1 MTREFLKQLGIEDK
15 ETVDKIMSENG
26 KDINAEKNKF
36 GDYETLKN
44 QLSEA
49 NKKIEEFGKLDYDG
63 VKAMAD
69 KYKAD
74 FEQSREE
81 SKKQLDELRFSHA
94 LENALTGAKARN
106 VKAVRALLETD
117 KIKLCKDGTVSGLT
131 EQLKAIK
138 KDNAYLFEDEK
149 QETKPSFLGGS
160 GSSGGSADDN
170 SIRAIMGLP
179 PIK

>member
-15 ETVDKIMSENG
+15 DTIDKIMSENG

-36 GDYETLKN
+36 VDYDTLKN

-74 FEQSREE
+74 FEQSQAE
-81 SKKQLDELRFSHA
+81 SKRQLEELRFSHA

-106 VKAVRALLETD
+106 VKAVKALLETD

-131 EQLKAIK
+131 EQLETIK
-138 KDNAYLFEDEK
+138 KDNSYLFEEEK
-149 QETKPSFLGGS
+149 QEPMPSFLGGS
-160 GSSGGSADDN
+160 GGPGSSADDN
-170 SIRAIMGLP
+170 SVRAIMGLP